1 VEQTN
6 RTGSA
11 GRLPPPVMDQ
21 PNGSPAVPPPA
32 SSPAVVSEARA
43 TPLPA
48 PAVDSDTRSI
58 RRWTIAVLAVC
69 IVLFVYHLFADRLTP
84 FTSQG
89 SVTAFVVP
97 IASEVAG
104 LVTTVEVID
113 NQRVKAGDVL
123 VRIDDTRYRLAVAE
137 AEATLAQSGQDVG
150 AGAADVTAEMAKLED
165 ARAHLAHMRKQSAR
179 AESLVAQRALAAARL
194 DQAVAAVAQ
203 AEAAVTAA
211 EANVKKARERLG
223 PQGGDNPRVRASL
236 AALQLALRQVEDT
249 VIRAPSAGVI
259 TDLQIAAG
267 NYAAVGR
274 PLMTF
279 IAADQV
285 WIEAA
290 MRENNLGALK
300 PGDRSEIVLDVDPGR
315 VYPGRLVSVGWGVA
329 HGQGDTP
336 GELPTLQ
343 PQTSWLRE
351 ARRFAVRIEFA
362 EHPLPAGVRVG
373 SQASVIVYTGD
384 YPLLTALGWLRIRLE
399 SLLTYVY

>member
-1 VEQTN
+1 
-6 RTGSA
+6 
-11 GRLPPPVMDQ
+11 
-21 PNGSPAVPPPA
+21 
-32 SSPAVVSEARA
+32 
-43 TPLPA
+43 
-48 PAVDSDTRSI
+48 
-58 RRWTIAVLAVC
+58 
-69 IVLFVYHLFADRLTP
+69 
-84 FTSQG
+84 
-89 SVTAFVVP
+89 
-97 IASEVAG
+97 
-104 LVTTVEVID
+104 
-113 NQRVKAGDVL
+113 
-123 VRIDDTRYRLAVAE
+123 
-137 AEATLAQSGQDVG
+137 
-150 AGAADVTAEMAKLED
+150 
-165 ARAHLAHMRKQSAR
+165 
-179 AESLVAQRALAAARL
+179 
-194 DQAVAAVAQ
+194 VAQ
-203 AEAAVTAA
+203 AEAAVSAA
-211 EANVKKARERLG
+211 EANVNKARERLG

-315 VYPGRLVSVGWGVA
+315 VYPGRLASVGWGVA
-329 HGQGDTP
+329 HGQGDNP

-384 YPLLTALGWLRIRLE
+384 YPLLMALGWLRIRLE